1 MRRGDVVLVAPPGD
15 FGKPRPAVVVQT
27 DLVNDTHAS
36 ILLCLVTSHLE
47 DAPLLRIPVAPR
59 PENGLLK
66 PSQIQAD
73 KIHTARREKIGPVIG
88 RIDETTLLRL
98 GRALAFVFGLG

>member
-1 MRRGDVVLVAPPGD
+1 MRRGDVVLAAPPGD

-27 DLVNDTHAS
+27 DLLNDTHAS
-36 ILLCLVTSHLE
+36 VLLCLVTSHLA
-47 DAPLLRIPVAPR
+47 DAPLLRISVSPS

-73 KIHTARREKIGPVIG
+73 KFHTARREKIGPVIG
-88 RIDETTLLRL
+88 HLDDATLLRL
-98 GRALAFVFGLG
+98 GRALAFVLGLG